1 MAAWC
6 RRSRALG
13 RACRVDRCAGPDAKP
28 VIDIVLVVSDS
39 ADEAGYVPD
48 LEAAGYVLHVR
59 EPSRDEHRLLKGHRP
74 DVHVHVFSTENPEVE
89 RMLLFRDRLRTRR
102 VERDLY

>member
-1 MAAWC
+1 VAAWC

-13 RACRVDRCAGPDAKP
+13 RACRVDCCAGPDAKP

-39 ADEAGYVPD
+39 ADEAGYVPN

-59 EPSRDEHRLLKGHRP
+59 EPSGTSTGCSKVTLGRP
-74 DVHVHVFSTENPEVE
+74 RARVSTENPEVE